1 MGLRRGSK
9 NFGSFAMSCGTR
21 HDAQRLAVEL
31 NTANP
36 RTIAAICAAVSGASS
51 RPALLSSVSVVG
63 RG

>member
-1 MGLRRGSK
+1 
-9 NFGSFAMSCGTR
+9 MSCGTW

-51 RPALLSSVSVVG
+51 RPALLNSVSVVG